1 MSTPK
6 ACPICGEGLLT
17 PHNEWVD
24 VEYHGNRGRI
34 ASCYSVCDQCGSE
47 QAGAAELR
55 ANKRAM
61 IAFKKQ
67 VEGLLTGQQV
77 REIRERLGLTQA
89 EAAKAFGGGPV
100 AFSKYEADD
109 VMQSGAMDKLLR
121 VAANVPEAYDFLAGH
136 TGLAGVSFSGEW
148 VSFGDSQAS
157 GVTTADSKKPMLR
170 VVSNKIL
177 QEERKYG

>member
-6 ACPICGEGLLT
+6 ACPICGEGWLT

-24 VEYHGNRGRI
+24 VEYRGSRGKVANR
-34 ASCYSVCDQCGSE
+34 YSVCDQCGSE
-47 QAGAAELR
+47 QAGADELR

-67 VEGLLTGQQV
+67 VEGLLMGGQV
-77 REIRERLGLTQA
+77 REIREHLGLTQA

-109 VMQSGAMDKLLR
+109 VMQSEPMDKLLR
-121 VAANVPEAYDFLAGH
+121 LAASVPEAFDFLAERAA
-136 TGLAGVSFSGEW
+136 LSKAPFSGEW
-148 VSFGDSQAS
+148 VEIESSKS
-157 GVTTADSKKPMLR
+157 VTSTATPEVTFSHSYSENGK
-170 VVSNKIL
+170 NKADWMVA
-177 QEERKYG
+177 

>member
-17 PHNEWVD
+17 PHNEWVE
-24 VEYHGNRGRI
+24 VEYHGNQGRI
-34 ASCYSVCDQCGSE
+34 ASRYSVCDECGSE
-47 QAGAAELR
+47 QAGAEELR

-67 VEGLLTGQQV
+67 VDGLLTGRQV
-77 REIRERLGLTQA
+77 REIRDHLGLTQA

-109 VMQSGAMDKLLR
+109 VMQSEAMDKLLR
-121 VAANVPEAYDFLAGH
+121 LAAKVPEAYEFLVGH
-136 TGLAGVSFSGEW
+136 SGHAVATFSGEW
-148 VSFGDSQAS
+148 VSFGDFQTEGVQAS
-157 GVTTADSKKPMLR
+157 ASKKPMLR
-170 VVSNKIL
+170 VVSNRIHH
-177 QEERKYG
+177 EERKYG

>member
-34 ASCYSVCDQCGSE
+34 ASRYSVCDQCGSE

-77 REIRERLGLTQA
+77 REIREHLDLTQA
-89 EAAKAFGGGPV
+89 EAAKTFGGGPV
-100 AFSKYEADD
+100 AFSKYEKDD
-109 VMQSGAMDKLLR
+109 VMQSEAMDKLLR
-121 VAANVPEAYDFLAGH
+121 LAANVPEAYDFLVGNS
-136 TGLAGVSFSGEW
+136 GIAGVSFSGKW
-148 VSFGDSQAS
+148 VSFDDSQTE
-157 GVTTADSKKPMLR
+157 GVRAADPKKPILR
-170 VVSNKIL
+170 VVSNRIH
-177 QEERKYG
+177 QEERIYG